1 MKKIKLY
8 QNREK
13 NSSLNE
19 YDLNPT
25 EKYVIDMDEE
35 MEFQAAIMM
44 SFQIMGPPPAI
55 KNYHAWLFENGFD
68 VNMPNPTNTFV
79 STYYG
84 VKPLWKTAYS
94 QGIVVMQKTILT
106 ILLLWSVATRTKAIK
121 IPKSFSPQVVA
132 SKKILSLSNTVGNL
146 KTYSIGN
153 I

>member
-55 KNYHAWLFENGFD
+55 KNYHAWLFKYAKSNKYLRFH
-68 VNMPNPTNTFV
+68 
-79 STYYG
+79 
-84 VKPLWKTAYS
+84 
-94 QGIVVMQKTILT
+94 I
-106 ILLLWSVATRTKAIK
+106 LWS
-121 IPKSFSPQVVA
+121 
-132 SKKILSLSNTVGNL
+132 
-146 KTYSIGN
+146 
-153 I
+153 

>member
-68 VNMPNPTNTFV
+68 VNMREYEKISVN
-79 STYYG
+79 
-84 VKPLWKTAYS
+84 K
-94 QGIVVMQKTILT
+94 
-106 ILLLWSVATRTKAIK
+106 ILL
-121 IPKSFSPQVVA
+121 
-132 SKKILSLSNTVGNL
+132 
-146 KTYSIGN
+146 
-153 I
+153 

>member
-68 VNMPNPTNTFV
+68 VNMPNPT
-79 STYYG
+79 
-84 VKPLWKTAYS
+84 
-94 QGIVVMQKTILT
+94 
-106 ILLLWSVATRTKAIK
+106 
-121 IPKSFSPQVVA
+121 
-132 SKKILSLSNTVGNL
+132 SL
-146 KTYSIGN
+146 
-153 I
+153 

>member
-68 VNMPNPTNTFV
+68 VNMPNPTMELNRF
-79 STYYG
+79 G
-84 VKPLWKTAYS
+84 K
-94 QGIVVMQKTILT
+94 
-106 ILLLWSVATRTKAIK
+106 LLIHKEL
-121 IPKSFSPQVVA
+121 
-132 SKKILSLSNTVGNL
+132 L
-146 KTYSIGN
+146 
-153 I
+153 

>member
-68 VNMPNPTNTFV
+68 V
-79 STYYG
+79 
-84 VKPLWKTAYS
+84 
-94 QGIVVMQKTILT
+94 VV
-106 ILLLWSVATRTKAIK
+106 
-121 IPKSFSPQVVA
+121 
-132 SKKILSLSNTVGNL
+132 
-146 KTYSIGN
+146 
-153 I
+153 

>member
-68 VNMPNPTNTFV
+68 VNMPNRDRFKFCVN
-79 STYYG
+79 
-84 VKPLWKTAYS
+84 VK
-94 QGIVVMQKTILT
+94 
-106 ILLLWSVATRTKAIK
+106 
-121 IPKSFSPQVVA
+121 
-132 SKKILSLSNTVGNL
+132 N
-146 KTYSIGN
+146 
-153 I
+153 

>member
-68 VNMPNPTNTFV
+68 VNMPNPTN
-79 STYYG
+79 
-84 VKPLWKTAYS
+84 
-94 QGIVVMQKTILT
+94 
-106 ILLLWSVATRTKAIK
+106 RDC
-121 IPKSFSPQVVA
+121 
-132 SKKILSLSNTVGNL
+132 N
-146 KTYSIGN
+146 
-153 I
+153 

>member
-44 SFQIMGPPPAI
+44 SFQIMGTTTC
-55 KNYHAWLFENGFD
+55 N
-68 VNMPNPTNTFV
+68 
-79 STYYG
+79 
-84 VKPLWKTAYS
+84 
-94 QGIVVMQKTILT
+94 
-106 ILLLWSVATRTKAIK
+106 
-121 IPKSFSPQVVA
+121 
-132 SKKILSLSNTVGNL
+132 
-146 KTYSIGN
+146 
-153 I
+153 

>member
-44 SFQIMGPPPAI
+44 SFQM
-55 KNYHAWLFENGFD
+55 YM
-68 VNMPNPTNTFV
+68 VNNSSSRKRYASP
-79 STYYG
+79 
-84 VKPLWKTAYS
+84 
-94 QGIVVMQKTILT
+94 
-106 ILLLWSVATRTKAIK
+106 KAGTELYLDLV
-121 IPKSFSPQVVA
+121 FRQ
-132 SKKILSLSNTVGNL
+132 
-146 KTYSIGN
+146 
-153 I
+153 

>member
-25 EKYVIDMDEE
+25 EKYVIDIDEE

-68 VNMPNPTNTFV
+68 VNMPNPTNT
-79 STYYG
+79 
-84 VKPLWKTAYS
+84 
-94 QGIVVMQKTILT
+94 
-106 ILLLWSVATRTKAIK
+106 
-121 IPKSFSPQVVA
+121 
-132 SKKILSLSNTVGNL
+132 LSL
-146 KTYSIGN
+146 
-153 I
+153 